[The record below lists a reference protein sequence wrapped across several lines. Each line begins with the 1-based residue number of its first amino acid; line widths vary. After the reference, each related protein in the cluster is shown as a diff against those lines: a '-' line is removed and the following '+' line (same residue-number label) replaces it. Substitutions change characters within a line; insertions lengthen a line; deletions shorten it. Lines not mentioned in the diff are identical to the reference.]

1 MFYWF
6 LNPSCP
12 CPQIFPVLRV
22 RGNIQLRSQGR
33 VSCACA
39 IFGLCLV
46 ASNGQTVASF
56 SSQYCMA
63 LIQADDWV
71 CIQNGV
77 YHDLKSVFLV
87 KKFICGF
94 RASFT
99 NFGMATPFLN
109 TLVVLT
115 LECLYCKS

>member
-56 SSQYCMA
+56 SSQYGFDPGRR
-63 LIQADDWV
+63 LGLYSKRGLSRPQK
-71 CIQNGV
+71 CI
-77 YHDLKSVFLV
+77 LV
-87 KKFICGF
+87 KKYICGF

-115 LECLYCKS
+115 LECIL